1 MQTPAPSAF
10 ARPMVMV
17 KTETWGVI
25 EFPRPRMMEA
35 AAVGHLLTLAAGSPT
50 PAAAATILCA
60 GAALALRGCNI
71 ELATVIP
78 APERGTW
85 ADLDAALDYGDV
97 VARALAE
104 RHRGANFWPDLQAVF
119 DAWAGHLRTV
129 EESAKRA
136 ADFT

>member
-1 MQTPAPSAF
+1 MQTPTPSAF
-10 ARPMVMV
+10 ARPMVTV

-35 AAVGHLLTLAAGSPT
+35 AAVGHLLTLATASAA

-60 GAALALRGCNI
+60 GAGLALRSCPSGVA
-71 ELATVIP
+71 EGLP

-85 ADLDAALDYGDV
+85 ADLDAALDYGDA
-97 VARALAE
+97 VARALSE

-129 EESAKRA
+129 EESAEGA
-136 ADFT
+136 AGFI